1 MGLEYLRS
9 YFDQYPDIVIKL
21 IMGLLAFIEAER
33 HGQVIDIDRIQRVL
47 RMFMS
52 IGIYKEK
59 FESPMLQDSKRFFM
73 WEGNSLIESYDVPRF
88 LEHVEHRIVE
98 AKEMVDRYLDHSSKQ
113 PLIEIIEAELFVP
126 HISTLLDRGLT
137 NLLSENRIVDLRR
150 FYHLLERVHR
160 LDDLK
165 LGWINYIR
173 QIGESYVNEDEKREK
188 TLIDDILSLQD
199 QGENLLR
206 VAFNHQEAF
215 KQAMKSSMISVL
227 NLKVNRLAEL
237 LARYVDRKLRGE
249 KGMQET
255 DTEQSF
261 DKVIVIFK
269 LLQGKDVF
277 EGFYKKFLAKRLL
290 LGKSA
295 SDELERSMLSR
306 LKTVRFDLIDGQ
318 RHREILNTFHALGCY
333 GSHITLRRVIL
344 GLLSERKL
352 SHDEVI

>member
-1 MGLEYLRS
+1 MGLEYLRVC
-9 YFDQYPDIVIKL
+9 FDQYPDMVVKL

-33 HGQVIDIDRIQRVL
+33 HGQVIDIDRIQRIL

-52 IGIYKEK
+52 IGIYKDK
-59 FESPMLQDSKRFFM
+59 FESPMLTDSKRFFL

-98 AKEMVDRYLDHSSKQ
+98 AKDMVHRYLDHSTKL
-113 PLIEIIEAELFVP
+113 PLIQIIEEQLFCP
-126 HISTLLDRGLT
+126 HISTLLDRGLN
-137 NLLSENRIVDLRR
+137 NLLHDNRIIDLRR
-150 FYHLLERVHR
+150 LYTLLERVHR
-160 LDDLK
+160 LEDLK
-165 LGWINYIR
+165 NGWINYLR
-173 QIGESYVNEDEKREK
+173 HIGESYVHEDEKREK
-188 TLIDDILSLQD
+188 TLIDDILQLQD
-199 QGENLLR
+199 HGDQILR
-206 VAFNHQEAF
+206 LAFNHHDGF
-215 KQAMKSSMISVL
+215 KQAMKSTMVNIL

-255 DTEQSF
+255 ETEQAF

-306 LKTVRFDLIDGQ
+306 LKTVRLMISDPM
-318 RHREILNTFHALGCY
+318 
-333 GSHITLRRVIL
+333 ITLTLLIVGMWCRIYIEIRRNV
-344 GLLSERKL
+344 SRY
-352 SHDEVI
+352 